1 VFLKKSIPYQ
11 HFKKELNISHFRAL
25 ILLREKIIIMKK
37 LSIALLALIM
47 LGCQPQDKI
56 PSDRLI
62 ADKDNGGLGLPE
74 GFSALIVAEETGR
87 GRHITVN
94 ENGDI
99 YVSLQERN
107 DNKGIACLRDT
118 TGNGRADIIEYTGQ
132 HTGTGIK
139 IHKNYLYFGSDTAVV
154 RYPLTSGELL
164 PGSEW
169 EMIARGFPLE
179 RQHEAKPMEFDGQ
192 GNMYVTVGAPA
203 NACMEQM
210 RTKGSPGMD
219 PCPLLEFSGGIWRF
233 RDDVL
238 NQDQMTDGI
247 RYATGIRHAVA
258 NSWNSQ
264 VNELYV
270 VQHGRDQLHQ
280 FFPELYDTKQSAE
293 LPAEEF
299 FLVTEG
305 SDFGWPYCYFDHLQ
319 GKKVLAPEYGGDGN
333 IQDRCENSL
342 DPIMAFPGHIGPND
356 LLFYT
361 GDMFPAEYRN
371 GAFIAFHG
379 SWNRAPEPQSGFFV
393 VFVPFNGR
401 YPSGDWQIFADG
413 FAGASVIN
421 STSDAVYRPCGLAQG
436 PDGSLYVVDSN
447 HGRIWR
453 IIYT

>member
-1 VFLKKSIPYQ
+1 MKHLFVLFM
-11 HFKKELNISHFRAL
+11 AL
-25 ILLREKIIIMKK
+25 AAFACSQQKNADTKN
-37 LSIALLALIM
+37 LA
-47 LGCQPQDKI
+47 
-56 PSDRLI
+56 
-62 ADKDNGGLGLPE
+62 ADTDNGGITLPE
-74 GFSALIVAEETGR
+74 GFSALVVADEIGR

-94 ENGDI
+94 DNGDI
-99 YVSLQERN
+99 YVSLRDQDE
-107 DNKGIACLRDT
+107 NKGIACLRDT
-118 TGNGRADIIEYTGQ
+118 TGDGRADIIEYTGE

-139 IHKNYLYFGSDTAVV
+139 LHNGYLYFGSDTAVV
-154 RYPLTSGELL
+154 RYPMQPGELL
-164 PGSEW
+164 PGNNW
-169 EMIARGFPLE
+169 EMIARGFPQE

-219 PCPLLEFSGGIWRF
+219 PCPILEYAGGIWKF
-233 RDDVL
+233 KDDVL
-238 NQDQMTDGI
+238 NQDQLTDGE

-258 NSWNSQ
+258 NSWNKQ

-305 SDFGWPYCYFDHLQ
+305 ADFGWPYCYYDPFQ
-319 GKKVLAPEYGGDGN
+319 EKKVLAPEYGGDGEMME
-333 IQDRCENSL
+333 RCENKT
-342 DPIMAFPGHIGPND
+342 DPILTFPGHIGPND

-361 GDMFPAEYRN
+361 ADMFPEKYRN

-379 SWNRAPEPQSGFFV
+379 SWNRAPEPQSGYFV
-393 VFVPFNGR
+393 VFVPFEGA
-401 YPSGDWQIFADG
+401 YPSGEWEIFADG
-413 FAGASVIN
+413 FAGTETIN
-421 STSDAVYRPCGLAQG
+421 STRDAVYRPCGLAQG

-447 HGRIWR
+447 KGKIWR
-453 IIYT
+453 IIYS